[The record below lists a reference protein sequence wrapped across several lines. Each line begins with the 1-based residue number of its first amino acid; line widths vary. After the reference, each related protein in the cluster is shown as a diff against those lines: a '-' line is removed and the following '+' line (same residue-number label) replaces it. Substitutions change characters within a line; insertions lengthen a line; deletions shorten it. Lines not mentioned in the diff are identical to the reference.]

1 MEVANQVLASWGC
14 NDSLPTLPEFVD
26 LTVLRE
32 MDDTVLANLTQMS
45 KFEIARRRENGH
57 HSYVAC

>member
-1 MEVANQVLASWGC
+1 MLASWGC